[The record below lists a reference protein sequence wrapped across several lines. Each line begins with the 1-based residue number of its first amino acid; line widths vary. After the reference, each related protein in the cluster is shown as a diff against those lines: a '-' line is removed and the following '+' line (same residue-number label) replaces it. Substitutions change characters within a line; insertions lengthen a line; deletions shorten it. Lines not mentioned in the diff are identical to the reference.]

1 MVELSIRA
9 LFRSI
14 VHWDGFYGTL
24 DNIFGIK
31 MCLRIQESRFRIN
44 LGVVDHRRRVFS
56 TPESKKVPIFAHSR
70 ESKNPRKSDIFD
82 FFELFRR
89 KCSEISVLP
98 TQNH

>member
-1 MVELSIRA
+1 MG
-9 LFRSI
+9 F

-56 TPESKKVPIFAHSR
+56 TPESKKVHIFAHSR
-70 ESKNPRKSDIFD
+70 ESKNPRKADIFD
-82 FFELFRR
+82 FFELFRP
-89 KCSEISVLP
+89 KWLIIYALS
-98 TQNH
+98 T